1 MIDIQRF
8 NLSEFFGCVKA
19 TDTKEMKSNQL
30 RSFRTQLQ
38 ELSFAKWSDGQLRYV
53 GAYKDG
59 MDFESL
65 SEDHLRYEMKG
76 TMNMFQK
83 NGRTKTVILKNFQS
97 ENKIVKQTFDYMLLV
112 DTTNYKIGIS
122 SWNQLKD
129 KIVFNDSSPCAKFQ
143 LDAEDYKIIAEN
155 IEPKKKSITAE
166 WIIKS
171 FDAIL

>member
-83 NGRTKTVILKNFQS
+83 NGRTKSVILKNFQS
-97 ENKIVKQTFDYMLLV
+97 ENKVDMLARKSGV
-112 DTTNYKIGIS
+112 ES
-122 SWNQLKD
+122 
-129 KIVFNDSSPCAKFQ
+129 
-143 LDAEDYKIIAEN
+143 
-155 IEPKKKSITAE
+155 KKSVSGSSLDRKAVFGARDFHCPT
-166 WIIKS
+166 S
-171 FDAIL
+171 CPLSLYQRYLS